1 MFINL
6 NTMKIFFEEPSKEF
20 NVREVARIL
29 GISPA
34 TASKELKRL
43 AQEKFL
49 NERKER
55 VFNLYKANLE
65 SDAYRDLKIHYNVRK
80 LRESG
85 LVDALDRFYLKPT
98 VVLFG
103 SAASGIDT
111 ESSDFDM
118 LIVSE
123 KTKEFPDVKRF
134 EGKINRKL
142 QLLVVRDVKKLRNEH
157 LINNVLNGIVIEG
170 RIKWILGSAS
180 KKD

>member
-1 MFINL
+1 
-6 NTMKIFFEEPSKEF
+6 
-20 NVREVARIL
+20 
-29 GISPA
+29 
-34 TASKELKRL
+34 
-43 AQEKFL
+43 
-49 NERKER
+49 
-55 VFNLYKANLE
+55 
-65 SDAYRDLKIHYNVRK
+65 
-80 LRESG
+80 
-85 LVDALDRFYLKPT
+85 
-98 VVLFG
+98 
-103 SAASGIDT
+103 
-111 ESSDFDM
+111 M